1 MITNQ
6 LLASKMWRVM
16 LKYAASAGFYQDKRT
31 LGSCGLLICAEID
44 STGCF
49 FLFGTT
55 LNTSGYSGALSH
67 SKSANLKTRPPRA
80 KNKTFSSDAHAV
92 SERRA

>member
-6 LLASKMWRVM
+6 LLASKMWRVT

-55 LNTSGYSGALSH
+55 LNTSGYSGAHLSH
-67 SKSANLKTRPPRA
+67 SKSANLKTRA